1 MDKYSPPI
9 QTTHHHSVLTN
20 IFFPFIRTDYLFYDM
35 KILLLILATLALV
48 RALPSEGDRDTEMAI
63 FDSSEPRIAET
74 DEIGEATY
82 EVVSTEEASDG
93 MALHKRQGDLR
104 FCHFGCTGY
113 NLRGTC
119 YLVCCLV
126 SFSPFNMLLDVQN
139 AYERGCRRYT
149 LAAIL
154 HLPPGRILSPG

>member
-1 MDKYSPPI
+1 VDKYSPLI

-20 IFFPFIRTDYLFYDM
+20 IFFPLIRTDYLFYDM
-35 KILLLILATLALV
+35 KILLLILLATLALV
-48 RALPSEGDRDTEMAI
+48 RALPSEEDRDTEMAI
-63 FDSSEPRIAET
+63 FDSSSPKIAET

-82 EVVSTEEASDG
+82 EVVSTQEASDR
-93 MALHKRQGDLR
+93 MALHKRQSDPLR

-126 SFSPFNMLLDVQN
+126 SFSLFNMLLDVLWCLE
-139 AYERGCRRYT
+139 YLREGM
-149 LAAIL
+149 
-154 HLPPGRILSPG
+154 